1 MCLCLLLSAAALG
14 QQPGQGTGG
23 AREGSGAMVPEAGS
37 AGLLEWSPPAWAAL
51 GERAEVRNGFVLDR
65 TTLGAMAA
73 LLPES
78 DSQAR
83 PAIRKLD
90 GIGVH
95 LYRFHDAGE
104 VDAAQLERVREAYH
118 ARGWKHMVEGR
129 GGGEP
134 GRHTVTDLW
143 LAMDGV
149 DVRGGAMLIVTPKSV
164 SLVSF
169 AGDLSPVDL
178 LHLRG
183 HFGIPKASSED
194 FPEPK

>member
-1 MCLCLLLSAAALG
+1 MCLCLMLSMTALG
-14 QQPGQGTGG
+14 QQPGQGTGE
-23 AREGSGAMVPEAGS
+23 AAEGSGAVVPQAGS
-37 AGLLEWSPPAWAAL
+37 AGLLDWSPPAWAVL
-51 GERAEVRNGFVLDR
+51 GERAEMRNGFVLDR
-65 TTLGAMAA
+65 TALGAVAA

-95 LYRFHDAGE
+95 LYRFHNVGE

-118 ARGWKHMVEGR
+118 ARGWKHLVEGR
-129 GGGEP
+129 GVSEP
-134 GRHTVTDLW
+134 GHHSVTDVW

-149 DVRGGAMLIVTPKSV
+149 DVRGGAMLIVTPRSV

-169 AGDLSPVDL
+169 AGDLSPIDL

-183 HFGIPKASSED
+183 HFGIPKADSAD
-194 FPEPK
+194 FIEPK

>member
-1 MCLCLLLSAAALG
+1 MCLCLMLSMGAFG
-14 QQPGQGTGG
+14 QQPGQGTGEAPEG
-23 AREGSGAMVPEAGS
+23 AGAAVPEVGS

-51 GERAEVRNGFVLDR
+51 GKRAEVRNGFVLDR
-65 TTLGAMAA
+65 TALGAVAA

-95 LYRFHDAGE
+95 LYRFHDEGE

-118 ARGWKHMVEGR
+118 ARGWKHLVEGR
-129 GGGEP
+129 GVSEP
-134 GRHTVTDLW
+134 GHHTITDLW

-149 DVRGGAMLIVTPKSV
+149 DVRGGAMLIVTPRSV

-169 AGDLSPVDL
+169 AGDLSPIDL

-183 HFGIPKASSED
+183 HFGIPKAGGED
-194 FPEPK
+194 FTEPK